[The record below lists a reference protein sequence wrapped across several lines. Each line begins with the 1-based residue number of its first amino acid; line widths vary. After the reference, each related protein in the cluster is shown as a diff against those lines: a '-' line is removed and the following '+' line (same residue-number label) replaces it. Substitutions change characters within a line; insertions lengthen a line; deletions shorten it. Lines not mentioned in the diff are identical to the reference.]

1 MKLIADS
8 GSTKTKWH
16 LFADSISVATDCE
29 TSGINPFFQQSSEIV
44 KTLQQEF
51 SLTREK
57 VTSVYFYGAG
67 AANELK
73 KEELYNALHSFF
85 GINQIF
91 IASDL
96 LGAAHS
102 LCGES
107 EGIVAI
113 LGTGSNSCY
122 YDGKAIVSN
131 VSPLGYIL
139 GDEGSGA
146 VLGKKLLADV
156 LKNQLPQQLIKLFF
170 ETYQTSMAE
179 ILENVYRKPYPNRY
193 MASFTRFLFN
203 HQKESA
209 VRKLI
214 YDSFLEF
221 YTRNVAQY
229 DNAYE
234 LPVHFTGSI
243 AWHFRSIL
251 EEAAMAGNFKVG
263 VVTADP
269 MKGLINYHSH
279 KSS

>member
-51 SLTREK
+51 SLTREN

-67 AANELK
+67 ATNELK

-85 GINQIF
+85 GIDHIF

-96 LGAAHS
+96 LAAAHS
-102 LCGES
+102 LCGET

-122 YDGKAIVSN
+122 YDGKGIVTN
-131 VSPLGYIL
+131 ISPLGYIL

-179 ILENVYRKPYPNRY
+179 VLENVYRKPYPNRY
-193 MASFTRFLFN
+193 MASFTRFLFS
-203 HQKESA
+203 HQNEPA
-209 VRKLI
+209 VRKII
-214 YDSFLEF
+214 YEGFSEFFL
-221 YTRNVAQY
+221 RNVAQY
-229 DNAYE
+229 DKAYQ
-234 LPVHFTGSI
+234 LPVNFTGSI

-251 EEAAMAGNFKVG
+251 EEAAVACNFKMG

-269 MKGLINYHSH
+269 MQGLIDYHSP
-279 KSS
+279 KK